1 MALVWFDG
9 FNDGPNGIALR
20 YAVSGSVAMAVNPLT
35 GRAVALEDAT
45 TLTRSSSFADATCV
59 IGFAFRSNV
68 APSAGTYTLVSVME
82 GAAAHVT
89 LKYDAETRTLRLYRG
104 TSTLIGTGTVVL
116 PEPDEAYLSWRYIEL
131 KVTVGDAGSAE
142 VRVDNTV
149 DISLP
154 STDTRNGGTGQPDAV
169 QLGSAGS
176 SSQTFCY
183 DDMYVLDGTG
193 TKSSYL
199 GKYTTISPVT
209 ITGDGSFVD
218 WTPSADT
225 NSACVDEADENA
237 DSDYVESDTRG
248 NLDTYTTTTTIG
260 TPTAI
265 HAVKISSVAKSDGP
279 PLDLRNALIQGG
291 VEYLGDTH
299 TVSSVYGTYSDTFE
313 ANPATL
319 TNWTTF
325 DVSTLLVGIE
335 DGTGAFER
343 YATSRPYPISPLDE
357 MDVATAIV
365 AGKLYELVWPLD
377 EMDVAASIT
386 VGELR
391 TLLHSY
397 ADWPAE
403 ELDVAASITVGELRV
418 LLHSYADWP
427 AEEMDVAASLVS
439 GTLAVKFVPYTNWP
453 AEEMDVAATIVSG
466 VLT

>member
-279 PLDLRNALIQGG
+279 PLDLRNALIHGG

-299 TVSSVYGTYSDTFE
+299 TVSSVYATYSDTFE

-325 DVSTLLVGIE
+325 DVSTMLVGIE

-343 YATSRPYPISPLDE
+343 YATSRPYPFTPLELMTLGVTLVDGE
-357 MDVATAIV
+357 MRGQAFVEDASSASFAVS
-365 AGKLYELVWPLD
+365 LVSGDLRDPTR
-377 EMDVAASIT
+377 AASVT
-386 VGELR
+386 DG
-391 TLLHSY
+391 
-397 ADWPAE
+397 ADF
-403 ELDVAASITVGELRV
+403 G
-418 LLHSYADWP
+418 
-427 AEEMDVAASLVS
+427 ASLVS
-439 GTLAVKFVPYTNWP
+439 GLLKTALLSASAPPESAALTVALVTGELRVTLRSYTT
-453 AEEMDVAATIVSG
+453 AAPEKASLSIALVSG
-466 VLT
+466 DLT

>member
-20 YAVSGSVAMAVNPLT
+20 YAVSGSVDMAVNPLT

-265 HAVKISSVAKSDGP
+265 HAVRITSVAKSDGP

-299 TVSSVYGTYSDTFE
+299 TVSSVYATYSDTFE

-325 DVSTLLVGIE
+325 DVSTMLVGIE

-343 YATSRPYPISPLDE
+343 YATSRPYPFTPLELMTLGVTLVDGE
-357 MDVATAIV
+357 MRGQAFVEDAS
-365 AGKLYELVWPLD
+365 
-377 EMDVAASIT
+377 AASFA
-386 VGELR
+386 VSLVSGDLR
-391 TLLHSY
+391 NPILATSVTDG
-397 ADWPAE
+397 ADF
-403 ELDVAASITVGELRV
+403 G
-418 LLHSYADWP
+418 
-427 AEEMDVAASLVS
+427 ASLVS
-439 GTLAVKFVPYTNWP
+439 GLLKTALLSASAPPESAALTVALVTGDLRVTLRSYTT
-453 AEEMDVAATIVSG
+453 AAPEKASLSIALVSG
-466 VLT
+466 DLT